1 MNLLKSSIELIV
13 SGAER
18 VDVDVVHALLI
29 MYMAVVAALF
39 LIRIL
44 RGIHR

>member
-1 MNLLKSSIELIV
+1 MDVLKQAIQLIV
-13 SGAER
+13 YVAER
-18 VDVDVVHALLI
+18 VDVGIVYALLI

-44 RGIHR
+44 KGVRR